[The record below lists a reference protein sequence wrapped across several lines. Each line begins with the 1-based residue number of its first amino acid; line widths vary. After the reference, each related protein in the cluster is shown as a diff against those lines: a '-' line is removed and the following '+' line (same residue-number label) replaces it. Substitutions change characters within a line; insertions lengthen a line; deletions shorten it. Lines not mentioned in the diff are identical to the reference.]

1 MIYIITDGEFY
12 KIGRSKLPYKRLK
25 QLQTG
30 NRKPLRLIHIFEY
43 QQKGRITEEIAE
55 KRIHYLLRQFRKKG
69 EWFRFENEQDLIDII
84 TTILSHI

>member
-1 MIYIITDGEFY
+1 MIYIITDGQFY
-12 KIGRSKLPYKRLK
+12 KIGRSKLPYKRLR

-30 NRKPLRLIHIFEY
+30 NRKTLRLIHIFEY

-69 EWFRFENEQDLIDII
+69 EWFRFESEDKLIETINL
-84 TTILSHI
+84 ILSHI